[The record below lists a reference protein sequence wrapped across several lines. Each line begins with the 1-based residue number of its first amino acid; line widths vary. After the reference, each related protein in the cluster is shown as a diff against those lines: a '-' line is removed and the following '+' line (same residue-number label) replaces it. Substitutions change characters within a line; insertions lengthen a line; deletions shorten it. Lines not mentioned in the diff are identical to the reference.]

1 MNSWRYVASRVRD
14 ATSGEEMWEIRELY
28 MEGEGKFSYTA
39 NAVAPAGGSI
49 SELQRDLDNMF
60 NDGRLPYLDLTSG
73 TSRLVE
79 MLY

>member
-1 MNSWRYVASRVRD
+1 
-14 ATSGEEMWEIRELY
+14 MWEIRELY

-73 TSRLVE
+73 TPRLVE